1 MISSVV
7 GGDLLK
13 GVPRESVAAMV
24 IDRLDRGH
32 GEKPHALT
40 VAHASCEVRDARA
53 SSIEQESF
61 DGMVIQSTKSIR
73 DIEAMMSGMEFHFGR
88 LLELSLAAKEKGFTA
103 YRITSGSNAWHGA
116 RNTARYPR
124 RKLPKQ
130 TAGTGQSTSR

>member
-73 DIEAMMSGMEFHFGR
+73 DIEAMVSGVEFHLGK
-88 LLELSLAAKEKGFTA
+88 LLESSITAKEKRFHCLP
-103 YRITSGSNAWHGA
+103 YNQRFKCIA
-116 RNTARYPR
+116 RCQKYCQVSTT
-124 RKLPKQ
+124 Q
-130 TAGTGQSTSR
+130 TPQTNCRDGTKYQ

>member
-13 GVPRESVAAMV
+13 GIPREGVAAMI

-40 VAHASCEVRDARA
+40 VAHSSCEVCDTRA

-61 DGMVIQSTKSIR
+61 NGMVIQSTKSIR
-73 DIEAMMSGMEFHFGR
+73 NIKAMVSGVEFHLGDC
-88 LLELSLAAKEKGFTA
+88 
-103 YRITSGSNAWHGA
+103 
-116 RNTARYPR
+116 
-124 RKLPKQ
+124 
-130 TAGTGQSTSR
+130 